1 MSDCEPYDFRLI
13 DYGRYMRINTY
24 IYVSIIMLFCGAM
37 LTSCKPKALPEPKP
51 MGYFRIDLPQ
61 HQYRPMDTSLPFRF
75 EQSVFAQT
83 SIEQQKNNTLWMT
96 VSYPD
101 LKASFRFT
109 CFQVNKADSLRKL
122 KISEDKMVKFHYQK
136 ADDVQ
141 YSVIQAPESNLWG
154 QTYEIF
160 GKEVATPLQFWLT
173 DSAHYFVR
181 ATLYF
186 DDTPNNDSLQP
197 VIQYLK
203 EDALHLINTFEWN
216 L

>member
-1 MSDCEPYDFRLI
+1 MNSDQDKVKRA
-13 DYGRYMRINTY
+13 NTY
-24 IYVSIIMLFCGAM
+24 ITLFFLCTLCAT
-37 LTSCKPKALPEPKP
+37 LISCKPKPLPEPKP
-51 MGYFRIDLPQ
+51 MGYFRIDLPT
-61 HQYRPMDTSLPFRF
+61 HQYWLLDTTLPFRY

-83 SIEQQKNNTLWMT
+83 TIEKQNDNTLWMT
-96 VSYPD
+96 LSYPD
-101 LKASFRFT
+101 LKASLRFT
-109 CFQVNKADSLRKL
+109 CFQVDKVDSLRKL
-122 KISEDKMVKFHYQK
+122 MISEDKMVKFHYQK

-141 YSVIQAPESNLWG
+141 YSVIQDPESNLWG

-173 DSAHYFVR
+173 DSVHHFVR

-203 EDALHLINTFEWN
+203 EDALHLINTFEWKP
-216 L
+216 